1 MPRNIAEDKE
11 KLKEKLEYIGL
22 NLEKI
27 PTFLKEF
34 TPFSF
39 RPLKSYDDI
48 SYKVYKYVD
57 ISNIE
62 ILLTPTDRLTNLNE
76 SYKLAMPIAKYLDSK
91 TEENIEYFT
100 TFLSMLNNTEI
111 EQIKQVE
118 EEQEKLKTQIPY
130 EVKYANNYIWQIY
143 YSDVS
148 DKYFMLVPTN
158 EYNNSALFYLIKKQI
173 EAKKSRKKE
182 LIYVPISY
190 QEYSGSFLVKS
201 QIADLENY
209 LWYFTKEWPEIFEVY
224 NQKNKMQ
231 LKIVGK
237 TKVYEKIQSDYVVT
251 LNSKEE
257 AIEWYKLIK
266 ALFILATGLPED
278 YTFKTIINDKGEL
291 ELSYINNNSEK
302 VIKYSNLLE
311 FIQTEASQKKL
322 LIGLENRKIQEEQE
336 KINSLKEIVEK
347 QTEEYLAKQRQ
358 IATFLECKKTF
369 FGKVKYYFSNRKKEF
384 QNATQNR
391 IKEQVKKE
399 IQKTKKAE
407 KIEETISEEVS
418 ETKQHTIEDLIEI
431 CTKLDGRR
439 KLLKNLKLDNSAL
452 ELKKVNLERKIKNA
466 NIYLNEI
473 ELHKKSIFE
482 FWKFTNK
489 DELPSLNEGEEE
501 KAQEK
506 IEKVFDYELDIEDLG
521 KAVDELQRRKLS
533 KNETDAIF
541 AAKQAITCFQILN
554 NTKSNEL
561 TEAQKQ
567 ILQEN
572 LSGFIKEYEK
582 DIEYIKTK
590 DFDIFGSISEDKT
603 KIKMLNNQKHIETE
617 KDKYNILN
625 ITPNTELSVYIDN
638 LRNYL
643 NLINEA
649 FCKISTSYIT
659 PIYKAS
665 TEQIDLNN
673 INIFHLDQIK
683 AIEEN
688 KNAEEITLYKIN
700 LKENM
705 PILYYSNIIFY
716 DNFNQTLPLG
726 MNLCDEVLVNLEK
739 CKLKEATTESFKINY
754 LIDEYTSKVLTVKCR
769 VFNVC

>member
-158 EYNNSALFYLIKKQI
+158 EYNNSALFYLIQKQI

-302 VIKYSNLLE
+302 IIKYSNLLE

-322 LIGLENRKIQEEQE
+322 
-336 KINSLKEIVEK
+336 
-347 QTEEYLAKQRQ
+347 
-358 IATFLECKKTF
+358 
-369 FGKVKYYFSNRKKEF
+369 
-384 QNATQNR
+384 
-391 IKEQVKKE
+391 
-399 IQKTKKAE
+399 
-407 KIEETISEEVS
+407 
-418 ETKQHTIEDLIEI
+418 
-431 CTKLDGRR
+431 
-439 KLLKNLKLDNSAL
+439 
-452 ELKKVNLERKIKNA
+452 
-466 NIYLNEI
+466 
-473 ELHKKSIFE
+473 
-482 FWKFTNK
+482 
-489 DELPSLNEGEEE
+489 
-501 KAQEK
+501 
-506 IEKVFDYELDIEDLG
+506 
-521 KAVDELQRRKLS
+521 
-533 KNETDAIF
+533 
-541 AAKQAITCFQILN
+541 
-554 NTKSNEL
+554 
-561 TEAQKQ
+561 
-567 ILQEN
+567 
-572 LSGFIKEYEK
+572 
-582 DIEYIKTK
+582 
-590 DFDIFGSISEDKT
+590 
-603 KIKMLNNQKHIETE
+603 
-617 KDKYNILN
+617 
-625 ITPNTELSVYIDN
+625 
-638 LRNYL
+638 
-643 NLINEA
+643 
-649 FCKISTSYIT
+649 
-659 PIYKAS
+659 
-665 TEQIDLNN
+665 
-673 INIFHLDQIK
+673 
-683 AIEEN
+683 
-688 KNAEEITLYKIN
+688 
-700 LKENM
+700 
-705 PILYYSNIIFY
+705 
-716 DNFNQTLPLG
+716 
-726 MNLCDEVLVNLEK
+726 
-739 CKLKEATTESFKINY
+739 
-754 LIDEYTSKVLTVKCR
+754 
-769 VFNVC
+769 